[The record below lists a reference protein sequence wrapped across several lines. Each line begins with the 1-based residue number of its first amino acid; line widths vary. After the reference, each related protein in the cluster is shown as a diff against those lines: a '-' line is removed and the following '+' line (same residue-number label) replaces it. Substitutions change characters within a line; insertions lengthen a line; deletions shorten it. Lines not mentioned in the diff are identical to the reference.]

1 MKNAIH
7 FFILAL
13 TMCVVLTSCKK
24 DKEDEPTTPSTT
36 TSIKGNVAAPSW
48 AVSEDYD
55 MSSSMTVTTQVDLSL
70 TYPDQ
75 VKSTKWTVSSD
86 DLLAAFDGENC
97 IGLAKPTDGMF
108 YLYVT
113 APKSGSAVTLKYYSA
128 SLKNLF
134 KADETLVYSN
144 DAIIGSVAEPYAPN
158 WKVGK

>member
-1 MKNAIH
+1 
-7 FFILAL
+7 
-13 TMCVVLTSCKK
+13 
-24 DKEDEPTTPSTT
+24 
-36 TSIKGNVAAPSW
+36 
-48 AVSEDYD
+48 VSEDYD

-70 TYPDQ
+70 TYPAQ

-97 IGLAKPTDGMF
+97 IGLAKATDGMF

-144 DAIIGSVAEPYAPN
+144 DAIIGSVAEPFAPN